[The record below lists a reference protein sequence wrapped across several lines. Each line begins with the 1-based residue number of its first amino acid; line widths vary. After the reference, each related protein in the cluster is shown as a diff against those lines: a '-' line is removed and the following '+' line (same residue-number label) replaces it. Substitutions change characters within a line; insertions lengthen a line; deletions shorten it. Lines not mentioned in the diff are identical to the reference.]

1 MSCRCCL
8 ELIMSQ
14 LELIT
19 FNTQRNFSWRVIQ
32 SIIDIVQQKS
42 ESVLCL
48 QEITPH
54 MSAVLRWRFPRSVSG
69 DQNMIIAPAWYT
81 LRSHGE
87 FYFEGSWFLRIDV
100 ENATESTHVITGKLP
115 HGMSFLRRKKILE
128 SLLALSH
135 MDTTVLALD
144 TNMIFPFERRGFLDL
159 LRQYWFSTS
168 SHPAWTYVL
177 SRLEWNSLLRHFLRF
192 LGRYKKIKP
201 QLDVLIHTDDI
212 ALKKTHVLS
221 EITSSDHEPVYGV
234 FDTSPQTLIL

>member
-1 MSCRCCL
+1 
-8 ELIMSQ
+8 MSQ

-19 FNTQRNFSWRVIQ
+19 FNAQRNFSWKVIQ
-32 SIIDIVQQKS
+32 SIINIVQQKS

-48 QEITPH
+48 QEVTPH
-54 MSAVLRWRFPRSVSG
+54 MSAVLRWRFPQSVCG
-69 DQNMIIAPAWYT
+69 NQNMIIAPPWYT

-87 FYFEGSWFLRIDV
+87 FYFRESWFLRIDV
-100 ENATESTHVITGKLP
+100 EHAEESTHVITGKLP

-135 MDTTVLALD
+135 MDTAVLALD
-144 TNMIFPFERRGFLDL
+144 TNMIFPFERSGFVEL

-168 SHPAWTYVL
+168 SHPTWTHVL

-192 LGRYKKIKP
+192 LGRYKKIKL
-201 QLDVLIHTDDI
+201 QLDAFIHTDDI
-212 ALKKTHVLS
+212 VLRKS
-221 EITSSDHEPVYGV
+221 YVMSAITSSDHEPVHGI